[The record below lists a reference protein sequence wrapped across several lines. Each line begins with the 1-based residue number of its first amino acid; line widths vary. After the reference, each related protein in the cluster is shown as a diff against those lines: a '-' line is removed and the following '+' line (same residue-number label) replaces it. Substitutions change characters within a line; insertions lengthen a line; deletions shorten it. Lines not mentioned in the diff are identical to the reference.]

1 MLVSSVDNMNIL
13 DFFFYIKYW
22 MVHFYFVPKS
32 SNHLANYVT
41 NILLNS
47 LSVWFRSLLWFTLV
61 RIEHISKTAEEKA
74 LIYISCSTAAHNL
87 LLMERN
93 LMNYCSKKDIWF
105 QRSKE
110 YKCATLEDSYVR
122 YDFFL

>member
-13 DFFFYIKYW
+13 DFFFIRYW

-47 LSVWFRSLLWFTLV
+47 LSVWFRSLLLFTLV

-74 LIYISCSTAAHNL
+74 LILVAAQ

-110 YKCATLEDSYVR
+110 YKYATVEDSYVR